1 MIDEQ
6 VAEAWSTIKEDLESF
21 RFFWDMGDHVMYRKV
36 ATDIYNAAKFILD
49 MVEIAEDVDDV

>member
-6 VAEAWSTIKEDLESF
+6 VGDAWVTIKEDLESF
-21 RFFWDMGDHVMYRKV
+21 HFYWSMGDHVMYRKV

-49 MVEIAEDVDDV
+49 MVELVEDVDDV